1 MKTKKIN
8 IKVNNLESPRSGNP
22 VANQYEIETDK
33 FYIFQSYGSIIAMKE
48 KSIFYSKDRGFQGK
62 VIIDPHFWDYS
73 KTTLKYL
80 KQFLGVNLS
89 KKEIESYIKQGIYK
103 TYDLNK

>member
-1 MKTKKIN
+1 MRTKKIN

-33 FYIFQSYGSIIAMKE
+33 HYIFQSYGSIIAYKE
-48 KSIFYSKDRGFQGK
+48 RGFQGK
-62 VIIDPHFWDYS
+62 TVLDHYLWDIS
-73 KTTLKYL
+73 RTTLKYL

-89 KKEIESYIKQGIYK
+89 KKEIESYIEQGIYK